1 MLNCK
6 ICGKELI
13 IVKDKN
19 PYDSDVY
26 YIGFKVVC
34 GECFKK
40 NKENN

>member
-1 MLNCK
+1 MLKCRE
-6 ICGKELI
+6 CGKELV

-34 GECFKK
+34 SECYKK
-40 NKENN
+40 NKETN